1 MGNAHSS
8 SSTSD
13 VLPVEYYLND
23 LACGEPIESLGS
35 TRFMKVARGRNSE
48 GACVWKVFLTQ
59 EDSSVLE
66 PYRKEIFRIRDALVN
81 APNCCTV
88 KRIYVTP
95 KCAVLIRPFQKQTLC
110 DRLSTRPFIVQQ
122 EKIWYI
128 YQLFK
133 AVSQCQKVNVCHGD
147 LKSQNI
153 LLSSSNWLQIT
164 DFAPFKPSYLPHDNP
179 SSFTFFF
186 DTSRH
191 QHCYLAPERFLS
203 SIDYEVLH
211 KEKGDKWLFGS
222 LEASMDLFAA
232 GCVVYELLHESGKPP
247 FSYGELCHYRRMSAS
262 EAATFLERL
271 LHNISAE
278 FRPLLKLLLNR
289 EPSMR
294 VTAHQVLDGSVFHF
308 PKVLDSFFSYLNAFR
323 PKDLTTS
330 QSLEGFEQSHL
341 TFQLEPDDVIAKLK
355 RDEKSFW
362 DRLTESDENRP
373 YAILFISLI
382 TANIRVLRSV
392 PAKID
397 AMNLLI
403 KLASLCSPAVATER
417 VLPYLVS
424 CLSEFDARVRAAAV
438 HSITELVRP
447 IEPTTFEDSLVFIDY
462 LLPELAS
469 MLSDKRHPCPTHVL
483 LAVAI
488 NLGDL
493 AETAYRFHVVGRNLR
508 NGVADDEISGAENIS
523 EAQQA
528 ADEKSAL
535 QKALSELFEML
546 CSSQDNSVRHCALNR
561 KSLEKLYTFFSRMNC
576 GEILLRHMITFLNV
590 KSDWRLRAAF
600 FESLPICVQKN
611 RREFDVKPLL
621 QQGLHDFEEI
631 VVIHALH
638 CTTILVGT
646 GVLERNEVLELLED
660 ILPFL
665 SHPNEWIRLTVIEL
679 LILLDS
685 RWALADIQCRLLPMV
700 RPYLNEALLRLNN
713 KLVVSTCLKQPIP
726 RDTWKKVTEL
736 STEQTE
742 ALQFILERGI
752 RGGAITCNDSW
763 FTKIFGR
770 DTADPEL
777 FEKLSRF
784 HRLLQKMAEFRRT
797 AGMESELTQHKG
809 IIDLS
814 SKLHANVRRN
824 AYQYLTNSTSQNK
837 VVVPADMNNEWNEM
851 FGDSDKL
858 SDDRSNEER
867 NTTNLQ
873 MQARS
878 MRTSVCGAQLAELL
892 QHKSELFYRKFGG
905 GGGLRMGSRP
915 SSSTAKISGTLIT
928 HLHEHSDKVTQLAA
942 QPDRTRFASSSLD
955 GSVLFWN
962 VQNAVGE
969 GSGAIR
975 SDASFTFDKNY
986 PVSSIGW
993 ASNEILAMAVGNGH
1007 VLWTD
1012 NGGGDTRVLTKVQLP
1027 SFEGPPEQIHVSNN
1041 ITYLRSHHGVIY
1053 CLDLRVGRTN
1063 GSLGFHEVWR
1073 REVIKYHGLV
1083 TSFCVDPFM
1092 ENWLVMCSTNKELM
1106 LWDLRFQVEVLAWKT
1121 PNGLLPLKLWSNSLS
1136 PSIGQT
1142 PPEIFAAYG
1151 SRGEVDLFE
1160 LGTTGPVRT
1169 LWPSL
1174 SDPFTYA
1181 QSSAPDDDLR
1191 NVTTALCVCQDTGFV
1206 YTGDSEG
1213 SLRRWNLSRAPLC
1226 EYISGPREM
1235 NARSPYRIAYNEMA
1249 ASAGQPA
1256 TIYELR
1262 VPNEQTK
1269 LRSYPDL
1276 RSQPTSRHRTSVSDV
1291 LSLQSDLLISGSSE
1305 GVIKI
1310 WK

>member
-8 SSTSD
+8 SSSSD

-59 EDSSVLE
+59 EDGGVYE

-88 KRIYVTP
+88 KRIY
-95 KCAVLIRPFQKQTLC
+95 
-110 DRLSTRPFIVQQ
+110 
-122 EKIWYI
+122 
-128 YQLFK
+128 
-133 AVSQCQKVNVCHGD
+133 
-147 LKSQNI
+147 
-153 LLSSSNWLQIT
+153 
-164 DFAPFKPSYLPHDNP
+164 DNP

-203 SIDYEVLH
+203 SVDYEVLH

-222 LEASMDLFAA
+222 LEPSMDLFAA

-247 FSYGELCHYRRMSAS
+247 FSYGELCHYRRMSNS
-262 EAATFLERL
+262 EASSFLERL
-271 LHNISAE
+271 LSDIPAE

-294 VTAHQVLDGSVFHF
+294 QCITAQQVLDGSVFHF
-308 PKVLDSFFSYLNAFR
+308 PKVLDPFFSYLNAFR
-323 PKDLTTS
+323 PKDITTS

-355 RDEKSFW
+355 RDEKTFW
-362 DRLTESDENRP
+362 DRLVESEENRP

-397 AMNLLI
+397 AMNLLV
-403 KLASLCSPAVATER
+403 KLASLCSPVVATER

-424 CLSEFDARVRAAAV
+424 CLSEFDAQVRAAAV

-447 IEPTTFEDSLVFIDY
+447 IEPTTFEDSLIFIDY
-462 LLPELAS
+462 LLPELLDEVYE
-469 MLSDKRHPCPTHVL
+469 MELQTM
-483 LAVAI
+483 
-488 NLGDL
+488 
-493 AETAYRFHVVGRNLR
+493 RFL
-508 NGVADDEISGAENIS
+508 
-523 EAQQA
+523 
-528 ADEKSAL
+528 
-535 QKALSELFEML
+535 ELKIF
-546 CSSQDNSVRHCALNR
+546 
-561 KSLEKLYTFFSRMNC
+561 
-576 GEILLRHMITFLNV
+576 
-590 KSDWRLRAAF
+590 
-600 FESLPICVQKN
+600 P
-611 RREFDVKPLL
+611 
-621 QQGLHDFEEI
+621 GLHDFEEI
-631 VVIHALH
+631 VVIHAIH
-638 CTTILVGT
+638 CISVLAGT
-646 GVLERNEVLELLED
+646 NVLERNEVLELLED
-660 ILPFL
+660 VLPFL
-665 SHPNEWIRLTVIEL
+665 SHPNEWIRVIVIDF

-685 RWALADIQCRLLPMV
+685 IWGLADIQCRLLPMV
-700 RPYLNEALLRLNN
+700 RPYLNETLIRLNN
-713 KLVVSTCLKQPIP
+713 KLVILTCLKSPIP

-752 RGGAITCNDSW
+752 RGGTITCNDTW
-763 FTKIFGR
+763 FVRIFGR
-770 DTADPEL
+770 DAVDADL

-784 HRLLQKMAEFRRT
+784 HRLLLKMAEFRRT

-809 IIDLS
+809 IVDLS
-814 SKLHANVRRN
+814 SKLHANVRRKDHN
-824 AYQYLTNSTSQNK
+824 YASNSTSQIK
-837 VVVPADMNNEWNEM
+837 VVAPADMNSEWNEM
-851 FGDSDKL
+851 FGDADKL
-858 SDDRSNEER
+858 SDDKSIEER
-867 NTTNLQ
+867 NAAHLQ

-892 QHKSELFYRKFGG
+892 QHKTELYYRKFGG
-905 GGGLRMGSRP
+905 GGGQRREVRAI
-915 SSSTAKISGTLIT
+915 SSSAKISGTLVA
-928 HLHEHSDKVTQLAA
+928 HLHEHSDKVTQLSV
-942 QPDRTRFASSSLD
+942 QPDRLRFSSASLD
-955 GSVLFWN
+955 GTVLLWK
-962 VQNAVGE
+962 VENAVGD
-969 GSGAIR
+969 GVGAIH
-975 SDASFTFDKNY
+975 SDASFEFNKDY
-986 PVSSIGW
+986 AISSTGW
-993 ASNEILAMAVGNGH
+993 ASNEILVMTVGDGH

-1012 NGGGDTRVLTKVQLP
+1012 TSGSEVRVITKVQLP
-1027 SFEGPPEQIHVSNN
+1027 SLEGPPEQIHVSNN

-1053 CLDLRVGRTN
+1053 CLDLRVGKTN

-1073 REVIKYHGLV
+1073 REVTKYHGLV

-1092 ENWLVMCSTNKELM
+1092 ENWMVMCSTNKELM

-1121 PNGLLPLKLWSNSLS
+1121 PHGLLPLRLWSNSLS
-1136 PSIGQT
+1136 STVGQT
-1142 PPEIFAAYG
+1142 PPEIFVAYG

-1160 LGTTGPVRT
+1160 LGTIGPVRT

-1174 SDPFTYA
+1174 SDPFMYT
-1181 QSSAPDDDLR
+1181 QSNASDDDLR
-1191 NVTTALCVCQDTGFV
+1191 NVTTALCICPDTGFV

-1213 SLRRWNLSRAPLC
+1213 SLRRWNLNRAPLC

-1235 NARSPYRIAYNEMA
+1235 TARSPYRIAYNEMA
-1249 ASAGQPA
+1249 AAAGQPA

-1276 RSQPTSRHRTSVSDV
+1276 RCKPFHR
-1291 LSLQSDLLISGSSE
+1291 SLL
-1305 GVIKI
+1305 VIN
-1310 WK
+1310 

>member
-1 MGNAHSS
+1 
-8 SSTSD
+8 D
-13 VLPVEYYLND
+13 
-23 LACGEPIESLGS
+23 
-35 TRFMKVARGRNSE
+35 
-48 GACVWKVFLTQ
+48 
-59 EDSSVLE
+59 DSSVLE

-110 DRLSTRPFIVQQ
+110 DRLSTRPFICQQ
-122 EKIWYI
+122 EKICFPLFKYI

-133 AVSQCQKVNVCHGD
+133 AVAQCQKVNVCHGD

-164 DFAPFKPSYLPHDNP
+164 DFAPFKPTYLPHVSASSLYVCLLRIHEKLNLSRITLLPSP
-179 SSFTFFF
+179 SSSTRVDISIAILPQNAFSHPSTMKFCTRKREINGSLVKYLFTKMSIFM
-186 DTSRH
+186 
-191 QHCYLAPERFLS
+191 AALS
-203 SIDYEVLH
+203 
-211 KEKGDKWLFGS
+211 GS
-222 LEASMDLFAA
+222 LEPSMDLFAA

-271 LHNISAE
+271 LHNVSAE

-341 TFQLEPDDVIAKLK
+341 TFQLEPDDVIAKWVYQFYEWCCRLK

-392 PAKID
+392 PAKIVSPYFHLLDSTCHLQD

-483 LAVAI
+483 LAVAT

-546 CSSQDNSVRHCALNR
+546 CSSQDNSCMEVIRIYIIVAV
-561 KSLEKLYTFFSRMNC
+561 KSHENLVKSSYLWRADLVVQNWMLQLFLILLQSC
-576 GEILLRHMITFLNV
+576 ISAIAGGEILLRHMITFLNV

-611 RREFDVKPLL
+611 RRDFDVKPLL

-631 VVIHALH
+631 VVIHAVH

-646 GVLERNEVLELLED
+646 GVLERNEILELLED

-700 RPYLNEALLRLNN
+700 RPYLNESLLRLNN
-713 KLVVSTCLKQPIP
+713 KLVVATCLKQPIP

-837 VVVPADMNNEWNEM
+837 VGKILQSFPAPKVVVPADMNNEWNEM
-851 FGDSDKL
+851 FGDDKL
-858 SDDRSNEER
+858 SDDRSTEER

-905 GGGLRMGSRP
+905 GGGLRIGSRP
-915 SSSTAKISGTLIT
+915 SSSAAKISGTLIT

-942 QPDRTRFASSSLD
+942 QPDRTRFASSSSD

-993 ASNEILAMAVGNGH
+993 ASNEILAMAIGDGH

-1160 LGTTGPVRT
+1160 LGTIGPVR
-1169 LWPSL
+1169 
-1174 SDPFTYA
+1174 
-1181 QSSAPDDDLR
+1181 
-1191 NVTTALCVCQDTGFV
+1191 
-1206 YTGDSEG
+1206 
-1213 SLRRWNLSRAPLC
+1213 
-1226 EYISGPREM
+1226 
-1235 NARSPYRIAYNEMA
+1235 
-1249 ASAGQPA
+1249 
-1256 TIYELR
+1256 
-1262 VPNEQTK
+1262 
-1269 LRSYPDL
+1269 
-1276 RSQPTSRHRTSVSDV
+1276 
-1291 LSLQSDLLISGSSE
+1291 
-1305 GVIKI
+1305 
-1310 WK
+1310 

>member
-1 MGNAHSS
+1 MGNVHSS
-8 SSTSD
+8 SSSSD
-13 VLPVEYYLND
+13 VLPVEHYLND

-35 TRFMKVARGRNSE
+35 TRFMKVARGKNSE

-59 EDSSVLE
+59 EDPVVFE

-88 KRIYVTP
+88 KKIYVTP

-133 AVSQCQKVNVCHGD
+133 AVAQCQKANVCHGD
-147 LKSQNI
+147 LKSQNV

-164 DFAPFKPSYLPHDNP
+164 DFAPFKPTYLPHDNP

-203 SIDYEVLH
+203 SVDYEITH
-211 KEKGDKWLFGS
+211 KEKGDEWLFGS
-222 LEASMDLFAA
+222 LEPSMDLFAA

-247 FSYGELCHYRRMSAS
+247 FSYGELCHYRRMSTS

-271 LHNISAE
+271 LLDISAE
-278 FRPLLKLLLNR
+278 FRPLLKMLLNR

-294 VTAHQVLDGSVFHF
+294 VTAQQVLDGSVFHF
-308 PKVLDSFFSYLNAFR
+308 PKVLDAFFSYLNAFR

-330 QSLEGFEQSHL
+330 QSVEGFEQSHF
-341 TFQLEPDDVIAKLK
+341 TFHLEPDDVIAKLK
-355 RDEKSFW
+355 RDEKSYW
-362 DRLTESDENRP
+362 DRLTESEENRP

-392 PAKID
+392 PAKTD
-397 AMNLLI
+397 AMNLLV
-403 KLASLCSPAVATER
+403 KLASLCSPVVATER

-424 CLSEFDARVRAAAV
+424 CLSENDAQVRAAAV
-438 HSITELVRP
+438 YSITELVRP
-447 IEPTTFEDSLVFIDY
+447 IEPTTFEDSLIFIDY
-462 LLPELAS
+462 LLPELSS
-469 MLSDKRHPCPTHVL
+469 MLSDKRHPCPTLVL
-483 LAVAI
+483 LAVAT

-508 NGVADDEISGAENIS
+508 SGVADDELSGAENIS

-528 ADEKSAL
+528 ADEKTAL

-546 CSSQDNSVRHCALNR
+546 CSSQENSVRHCAVNR
-561 KSLEKLYTFFSRMNC
+561 QSLGKLYTFFGRMNC

-611 RREFDVKPLL
+611 SFDVKPLL

-631 VVIHALH
+631 VVIYAIH
-638 CTTILVGT
+638 CTIVLVET
-646 GVLERNEVLELLED
+646 GVLERNEVLELLVD
-660 ILPFL
+660 ALPFL
-665 SHPNEWIRLTVIEL
+665 SHPNEWIRLIVVEL

-685 RWALADIQCRLLPMV
+685 RWALADTQCRLLPMV
-700 RPYLNEALLRLNN
+700 RPYLSDTGLLRLNN
-713 KLVVSTCLKQPIP
+713 KLVILTCLKPPIP

-736 STEQTE
+736 NTEQTE
-742 ALQFILERGI
+742 ALQFVLERGL
-752 RGGAITCNDSW
+752 RGGSISCNDSW
-763 FTKIFGR
+763 FVRIFGR
-770 DTADPEL
+770 DSVDAEL
-777 FEKLSRF
+777 FEKLSHF
-784 HRLLQKMAEFRRT
+784 NRLLLKMAEFRRT
-797 AGMESELTQHKG
+797 AGMEAELTQHKG

-824 AYQYLTNSTSQNK
+824 IHSYSNSSALQNK
-837 VVVPADMNNEWNEM
+837 VVAPADMNSEWNEM
-851 FGDSDKL
+851 FGDGDKL
-858 SDDRSNEER
+858 SEDRSTEER
-867 NTTNLQ
+867 NAAHLQ
-873 MQARS
+873 MQTRS

-905 GGGLRMGSRP
+905 GGGQRRSSRQA
-915 SSSTAKISGTLIT
+915 SSSAKISGTLIAQ
-928 HLHEHSDKVTQLAA
+928 LHQHSDKVTQLAL
-942 QPDRTRFASSSLD
+942 QPDQMRFASSSLD
-955 GSVLFWN
+955 GSVLLWN
-962 VQNAVGE
+962 SCHALADSYGD
-969 GSGAIR
+969 IR
-975 SDASFTFDKNY
+975 SDASFTFNKDY
-986 PVSSIGW
+986 PVASIGW
-993 ASNEILAMAVGNGH
+993 ASNEILAMAIGDGH

-1012 NGGGDTRVLTKVQLP
+1012 VGGSEPRVVTKVQLP
-1027 SFEGPPEQIHVSNN
+1027 GIEGPPEQIHVSNN

-1053 CLDLRVGRTN
+1053 CLDLRVGKTN
-1063 GSLGFHEVWR
+1063 GPLGFHEVWR
-1073 REVIKYHGLV
+1073 REVVKYHGLV
-1083 TSFCVDPFM
+1083 TSFCVDPAM
-1092 ENWLVMCSTNKELM
+1092 ENWMVMCSTNKELM
-1106 LWDLRFQVEVLAWKT
+1106 LWDLRFQVQVLSWKT
-1121 PNGLLPLKLWSNSLS
+1121 PHGLLPLRLWSNPLS
-1136 PSIGQT
+1136 PAVGQT
-1142 PPEIFAAYG
+1142 PPEVFVAYG

-1160 LGTTGPVRT
+1160 LGTTGPIRA

-1181 QSSAPDDDLR
+1181 QSSASDDDLR
-1191 NVTTALCVCQDTGFV
+1191 NVTTALCVCQETGYV

-1213 SLRRWNLSRAPLC
+1213 SLRRWNLNRAPLC

-1235 NARSPYRIAYNEMA
+1235 TARSPYRIAYNEMA

-1262 VPNEQTK
+1262 MPNEQTK

-1276 RSQPTSRHRTSVSDV
+1276 RSQPSTRHRTSVSDV
-1291 LSLQSDLLISGSSE
+1291 LCLKSDFLVSSSVE
-1305 GVIKI
+1305 GIIKI